1 MSAAAEFPWIPQDSK
16 TELHEVRKPENR
28 NHQNQN
34 DETRTDETRAEE
46 NRDAG
51 QHLLHAQRLEAV
63 GRLTGGV
70 VHDFNNLLTGILLYC
85 DLLMT
90 DLKPGDR
97 AHKYAEEI
105 RGAGLQASGLVKQL
119 LSIVR
124 PAQSGCGLISLND
137 VSEGM
142 RNLLFRLIGE
152 NIELE
157 FHLDSNLGLVK
168 MDHTQAQQVLLN
180 LILNARDAMP
190 AGGRITVAASNC
202 KVQVLAENHSGAV
215 PTALPCALLVVED
228 NGSGMDAATRD
239 HLFEAFF
246 TTKSEKGTGLGL
258 ATVHEIVT
266 RSGGLI
272 YVDSTP
278 GRGTRMSVLL
288 PIIDASRPAVAASS
302 RNVSAEVPA
311 SVSPVLP
318 GSDPTRPERKEGAL
332 QNEEESIL

>member
-1 MSAAAEFPWIPQDSK
+1 MSAAAEFPWKLKNSE
-16 TELHEVRKPENR
+16 TELHEIRKPESRDHLNR
-28 NHQNQN
+28 K
-34 DETRTDETRAEE
+34 DETSGTDER
-46 NRDAG
+46 
-51 QHLLHAQRLEAV
+51 LLHAQRLEAV

-90 DLKPGDR
+90 DLEPGDR
-97 AHKYAEEI
+97 ARKYAEEI

-119 LSIVR
+119 LAIVR
-124 PAQSGCGLISLND
+124 PVQGSSCLVSLNEI
-137 VSEGM
+137 SEGM

-152 NIELE
+152 NIELK

-168 MDHTQAQQVLLN
+168 MDHTQVQQVLLN

-190 AGGRITVAASNC
+190 AGGQITVSTSNC
-202 KVQVLAENHSGAV
+202 KVQVLSENRLEPVQPS
-215 PTALPCALLVVED
+215 LPCALLVVED

-266 RSGGLI
+266 RNGGLI
-272 YVDSTP
+272 CVDSAAAH
-278 GRGTRMSVLL
+278 GTRMSVLL
-288 PIIDASRPAVAASS
+288 PLVADAVNSTAAPSVANTTREVSDSTVADLLVTAVAES
-302 RNVSAEVPA
+302 
-311 SVSPVLP
+311 
-318 GSDPTRPERKEGAL
+318 TRPERKEGVL
-332 QNEEESIL
+332 QIEEESIL

>member
-1 MSAAAEFPWIPQDSK
+1 MSAAAEFPRKLKNSE
-16 TELHEVRKPENR
+16 TELHEIRKPENR
-28 NHQNQN
+28 NHQNRS
-34 DETRTDETRAEE
+34 DETPDTDA
-46 NRDAG
+46 
-51 QHLLHAQRLEAV
+51 HLPHAQRLEAV

-97 AHKYAEEI
+97 ARKYAEEI

-119 LSIVR
+119 LAIVR
-124 PAQSGCGLISLND
+124 PAKGASSLISLNE
-137 VSEGM
+137 VSDGM

-168 MDHTQAQQVLLN
+168 MDHTQIQQILLN

-190 AGGRITVAASNC
+190 GGGRITVSTSNC
-202 KVQVLAENHSGAV
+202 KVQVLSEKHSGTIQ
-215 PTALPCALLVVED
+215 PSLPCALLVVED

-266 RSGGLI
+266 KNGGLI
-272 YVDSTP
+272 CVDSAP
-278 GRGTRMSVLL
+278 ARGTRMNVLL
-288 PIIDASRPAVAASS
+288 PLAANANST
-302 RNVSAEVPA
+302 
-311 SVSPVLP
+311 VSPSAATMTHEISNSTV
-318 GSDPTRPERKEGAL
+318 SDLLVTPVAEPTRPERKEGVF
-332 QNEEESIL
+332 QIEEESIL

>member
-1 MSAAAEFPWIPQDSK
+1 MSAAAEFPWTQKNSQ
-16 TELHEVRKPENR
+16 TELHEIRKPESR
-28 NHQNQN
+28 NHPNRN
-34 DETRTDETRAEE
+34 DETEGADER
-46 NRDAG
+46 
-51 QHLLHAQRLEAV
+51 LLHAQRLEAV

-97 AHKYAEEI
+97 SRKYAEEI

-119 LSIVR
+119 LAIVR
-124 PAQSGCGLISLND
+124 PVQGATSLISLNE

-142 RNLLFRLIGE
+142 QNLLFRLIGE

-168 MDHTQAQQVLLN
+168 MDHTQAQQTLLN

-190 AGGRITVAASNC
+190 AGGRITVSTSNC
-202 KVQVLAENHSGAV
+202 KVQVLREKCSETV
-215 PTALPCALLVVED
+215 QPSLPCALLVVED
-228 NGSGMDAATRD
+228 NGSGMDAATRE

-246 TTKSEKGTGLGL
+246 TTKSERGTGLGL

-266 RSGGLI
+266 RNGGLI
-272 YVDSTP
+272 CVDSAP
-278 GRGTRMSVLL
+278 GRGTRMNILL
-288 PIIDASRPAVAASS
+288 PLVADAANSTAAPSAGNTTREISDSTVADLL
-302 RNVSAEVPA
+302 VT
-311 SVSPVLP
+311 PVAD
-318 GSDPTRPERKEGAL
+318 STRPERKEGVL
-332 QNEEESIL
+332 QIEEESIL